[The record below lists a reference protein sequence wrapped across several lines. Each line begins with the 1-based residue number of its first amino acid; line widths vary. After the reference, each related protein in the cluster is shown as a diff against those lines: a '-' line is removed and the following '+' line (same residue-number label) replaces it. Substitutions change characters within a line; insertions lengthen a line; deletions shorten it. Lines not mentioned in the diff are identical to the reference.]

1 MPSPA
6 EVIVHAGPDEVAE
19 ALAAR
24 LTSTLA
30 DVQAR
35 GRTPQVCLTG
45 GGIATKTYARLAADG
60 PGDVDLSRVDLLW
73 RDERLRAARHAGGRP
88 GPGPNP
94 AGLPHGGGI
103 ATKTYARLAADG
115 PGDVDWSRVDL
126 WWGDERFVP
135 AGDAD
140 RNADGTLAVLRGP
153 LRLDDAFVHVM
164 PASGAGLDLDEA
176 AAAYATELGDTVFD
190 VCLLGMGPDGH
201 VASLFPGHPG
211 LGEPGTVI
219 PVRNS
224 PKPPPERISV
234 TMAVINRSRQVW
246 FCVSG
251 AEKAE
256 AVAKGVLGTG
266 ADPVP
271 AARASGTE
279 ATVWLVDTAAAAD
292 LPAGVERSEA

>member
-1 MPSPA
+1 VPTPA
-6 EVIVHAGPDEVAE
+6 EVVVHDGADDVAE
-19 ALAAR
+19 ALASR

-35 GRTPQVCLTG
+35 GRTPQLCLTG
-45 GGIATKTYARLAADG
+45 GGIATRAYARLAAN
-60 PGDVDLSRVDLLW
+60 
-73 RDERLRAARHAGGRP
+73 RP
-88 GPGPNP
+88 
-94 AGLPHGGGI
+94 
-103 ATKTYARLAADG
+103 R
-115 PGDVDWSRVDL
+115 DVDWSRVDL

-140 RNADGTLAVLRGP
+140 RNADATLATLRGP
-153 LRLDDAFVHVM
+153 LRLDDALVHVM
-164 PASGAGLDLDEA
+164 PAADEGLDLDEA
-176 AAAYATELGDTVFD
+176 AAAYARELGRTVFD

-201 VASLFPGHPG
+201 VASLFPGHPSA
-211 LGEPGTVI
+211 ETPGTVI

-234 TMAVINRSRQVW
+234 TMEVINRSRQVW

-266 ADPVP
+266 PDPVP

-279 ATVWLVDTAAAAD
+279 ATIWLVDTAAAAD
-292 LPAGVERSEA
+292 LPDSVERVEG

>member
-1 MPSPA
+1 MPTPA
-6 EVIVHAGPDEVAE
+6 EIVVHDGPDDVAE

-30 DVQAR
+30 DLQAR

-45 GGIATKTYARLAADG
+45 GGIATKA
-60 PGDVDLSRVDLLW
+60 
-73 RDERLRAARHAGGRP
+73 
-88 GPGPNP
+88 
-94 AGLPHGGGI
+94 
-103 ATKTYARLAADG
+103 YARLAADG
-115 PGDVDWSRVDL
+115 PGDVDWAHVAL

-140 RNADGTLAVLRGP
+140 RNADGTLDVLRGP
-153 LRLDDAFVHVM
+153 LRLSERYVHVM
-164 PASGAGLDLDEA
+164 PASDAGLDLDEA

-201 VASLFPGHPG
+201 VASLFPGHPS
-211 LGEPGTVI
+211 LGTPGTVI

-224 PKPPPERISV
+224 PKPPPDRISV
-234 TMAVINRSRQVW
+234 TMDVINRSRQVW

-266 ADPVP
+266 PEPVP
-271 AARASGTE
+271 AALATGTE
-279 ATVWLVDTAAAAD
+279 ATVWLVDTAAAAG
-292 LPAGVERSEA
+292 LPADVDTLSG

>member
-1 MPSPA
+1 VPTPA
-6 EVIVHAGPDEVAE
+6 EVIVYDGPDDVAE

-45 GGIATKTYARLAADG
+45 GGIATKVYARLAQ
-60 PGDVDLSRVDLLW
+60 
-73 RDERLRAARHAGGRP
+73 
-88 GPGPNP
+88 
-94 AGLPHGGGI
+94 
-103 ATKTYARLAADG
+103 DG
-115 PGDVDWSRVDL
+115 PGDVDWSHVGL

-135 AGDAD
+135 TGDAD
-140 RNADGTLAVLRGP
+140 RNADPTLAVLRGP
-153 LRLDDAFVHVM
+153 LRLGDPYVHVM
-164 PASGAGLDLDEA
+164 PASDAGLDLDQA
-176 AAAYATELGDTVFD
+176 AAAYAAELGNTVFD

-201 VASLFPGHPG
+201 VASLFPGHPS
-211 LGEPGTVI
+211 LSAPGTVI

-224 PKPPPERISV
+224 PKPPPDRISV

-251 AEKAE
+251 SEKAE

-266 ADPVP
+266 PDPVP
-271 AARASGTE
+271 ATDASGTE
-279 ATVWLVDTAAAAD
+279 ATVWLLDVDAAAD
-292 LPAGVERSEA
+292 LPDRVERSGA

>member
-1 MPSPA
+1 MPTPA
-6 EVIVHAGPDEVAE
+6 EIIVHDGPDDVAE

-24 LTSTLA
+24 LTATLA

-35 GRTPQVCLTG
+35 GGTPQLCLTG
-45 GGIATKTYARLAADG
+45 GGIATQAYARLAQ
-60 PGDVDLSRVDLLW
+60 
-73 RDERLRAARHAGGRP
+73 
-88 GPGPNP
+88 
-94 AGLPHGGGI
+94 
-103 ATKTYARLAADG
+103 DG

-140 RNADGTLAVLRGP
+140 RNADGTLAVLPGP

-164 PASGAGLDLDEA
+164 PASDAGLDLDEA

-211 LGEPGTVI
+211 LAEPGTVI
-219 PVRNS
+219 GVRNS

-234 TMAVINRSRQVW
+234 TMEVINRSRQVW

-256 AVAKGVLGTG
+256 AVAKGVLGPG
-266 ADPVP
+266 PGPDPVP
-271 AARASGTE
+271 AASASGTE

-292 LPAGVERSEA
+292 LADGVEGDEA